1 MVFKAFK
8 APVIWGVVCFLLLYP
23 TFPTELNVWWEAL
36 QQWDI
41 PVWQQIVTWSSG
53 ILPALIPLGI
63 MLMLQVRRPRC
74 SKNYTIIIPF
84 VAWLIGRS
92 VLVVILWVIT
102 FKISN
107 EPPYS
112 GGFQNIIVNQIVM
125 MFWNLHTLVSALII
139 ITCSYAFWRECSF
152 QEG

>member
-1 MVFKAFK
+1 MQQK
-8 APVIWGVVCFLLLYP
+8 LYYYN
-23 TFPTELNVWWEAL
+23 T
-36 QQWDI
+36 
-41 PVWQQIVTWSSG
+41 
-53 ILPALIPLGI
+53 
-63 MLMLQVRRPRC
+63 
-74 SKNYTIIIPF
+74 F